1 MNIINLPYCFLFIP
15 LIFSGLNILQNYK
28 TTNAVITVAVVSF
41 ILLLGFYLI
50 PEVLPNVV
58 LQNKINNNILFIMG
72 EYKVDLKNLIFLIL
86 IFFTKLISFMFFDDK
101 MIYTKKLNFFFAIY
115 LINYFSIC
123 GILLTNNIF
132 NMFIYIEFYSFSLY
146 NLMSDYRQINYTRVA
161 YKYYNNGVVGSIL
174 FMFFVFIVY
183 FTFGTSDIDY
193 IVSHLDIV
201 KDNYLYN
208 LSIFIFFGALIFK
221 FFSFNFYFSGVLK
234 SSDITNLLFI
244 NILFSDIVI
253 GIYILWK
260 FLYSLFNLDVI
271 FGVFHLN
278 YLFYIVGAAI
288 VIYSSCRIMLRKNL
302 LPTVYSFSLIVLGYV
317 VMLMGINNNF
327 SFVSIISFLINHVLI
342 NFLFY
347 LIAALCIF
355 LFGKSD
361 TPIVY
366 AFNRYKYIIYAIVLS
381 KLAFPI
387 AFGFNSYWNFA
398 LSVIESRTYY
408 LSIPFVVEKTVMV
421 FLFVRYYFVFY
432 KESKEAY
439 SFLELENKIS
449 INTNYMMA
457 ILIMFF
463 LVVLISFFEGIIG
476 NVLFEFISST
486 GK

>member
-28 TTNAVITVAVVSF
+28 TTNTVITIGVVSF

-58 LQNKINNNILFIMG
+58 LQNKVNDNILFIMG

-101 MIYTKKLNFFFAIY
+101 TISEKKLNFFFA
-115 LINYFSIC
+115 IC

-146 NLMSDYRQINYTRVA
+146 NLMSDYRQMNYTRVA

-174 FMFFVFIVY
+174 FMFFVFMVY
-183 FTFGTSDIDY
+183 FTFGTPDIDY
-193 IVSHLDIV
+193 IVSHLDTV
-201 KDNYLYN
+201 KNNYIYN
-208 LSIFIFFGALIFK
+208 LSIFVFIGALIFK

-260 FLYSLFNLDVI
+260 FLYSVFNLDVI
-271 FGVFHLN
+271 FGIFHLN
-278 YLFYIVGAAI
+278 YLFYIVGSI
-288 VIYSSCRIMLRKNL
+288 LVIYSSCRIMLRKNM

-317 VMLMGINNNF
+317 VILMGINNSF
-327 SFVSIISFLINHVLI
+327 SFVSVISFLINHVLI

-347 LIAALCIF
+347 LIVALCIF

-361 TPIVY
+361 TPIIY
-366 AFNRYKYIIYAIVLS
+366 SFSKYKYIVYAVVLS
-381 KLAFPI
+381 KMAFPI
-387 AFGFNSYWNFA
+387 AFGFNSYWNFV
-398 LSVIESRTYY
+398 LSVVESKTYY
-408 LSIPFVVEKTVMV
+408 LFVPFIVEKVVMI
-421 FLFVRYYFVFY
+421 FLFARYYFVFC
-432 KESKEAY
+432 KEAKGESSY
-439 SFLELENKIS
+439 IELENKIS
-449 INTNYMMA
+449 LNTNYMMA
-457 ILIMFF
+457 IFIMFF
-463 LVVLISFFEGIIG
+463 LVIVISFLEGIIG
-476 NVLFEFISST
+476 DILFDFVLSG

>member
-28 TTNAVITVAVVSF
+28 TTNTVITIGVVSS

-58 LQNKINNNILFIMG
+58 LQNKVNDNILFIMG

-101 MIYTKKLNFFFAIY
+101 TISEKKLNFFFA
-115 LINYFSIC
+115 IC

-146 NLMSDYRQINYTRVA
+146 NLMSDYRQMNYTRVA

-174 FMFFVFIVY
+174 FMFFVFMVY
-183 FTFGTSDIDY
+183 FTFGTPDIDY
-193 IVSHLDIV
+193 IVSHLDTV
-201 KDNYLYN
+201 KNNYIYN
-208 LSIFIFFGALIFK
+208 LSIFVFIGALIFK

-260 FLYSLFNLDVI
+260 FLYSVFNLDVI
-271 FGVFHLN
+271 FGIFHLN
-278 YLFYIVGAAI
+278 YLFYIVGSI
-288 VIYSSCRIMLRKNL
+288 LVIYSSCRIMLRKNM

-317 VMLMGINNNF
+317 VILMGINNSF
-327 SFVSIISFLINHVLI
+327 SFVSVISFLINHVLI

-347 LIAALCIF
+347 LIVALCIF

-361 TPIVY
+361 TPIIY
-366 AFNRYKYIIYAIVLS
+366 SFSKYKYIVYAVVLS
-381 KLAFPI
+381 KMAFPI
-387 AFGFNSYWNFA
+387 AFGFNSYWNFV
-398 LSVIESRTYY
+398 LSVVESKTYY
-408 LSIPFVVEKTVMV
+408 LFVPFIVEKVVMI
-421 FLFVRYYFVFY
+421 FLFARYYFVFC
-432 KESKEAY
+432 KEAKGESSY
-439 SFLELENKIS
+439 IELENKIS
-449 INTNYMMA
+449 LNTNYMMA
-457 ILIMFF
+457 IFIMFF
-463 LVVLISFFEGIIG
+463 LVIVISFLEGIIG
-476 NVLFEFISST
+476 DILFDFVLSG